1 MFLGR
6 GFLELGLRKKDRII
20 NEKIRKFRE
29 WGHKV
34 LEEKMKEIETQTEV
48 KNDLISTILQKRKV

>member
-1 MFLGR
+1 LQ
-6 GFLELGLRKKDRII
+6 LGLRKKDRII

-29 WGHKV
+29 WGHRV